1 MTSFIFHR
9 KNTSPTEYT
18 FVRWIHLNHRKVD
31 LSIGVR
37 LPVLDIYEYDWKY
50 YLNTLKQCER
60 MYFRVNINRIEQSKS
75 MIEDD
80 FDNYAP
86 ETEEFERLL
95 IIHSRLIQLLLL
107 IKNTI

>member
-1 MTSFIFHR
+1 MIVNEIKYNWLITIVPHISF
-9 KNTSPTEYT
+9 S
-18 FVRWIHLNHRKVD
+18 
-31 LSIGVR
+31 S
-37 LPVLDIYEYDWKY
+37 EYDWRR
-50 YLNTLKQCER
+50 YLNTLTQCER
-60 MYFRVNINRIEQSKS
+60 MYFRMNISGIEQSKS

-86 ETEEFERLL
+86 ETEEFEHLL

>member
-1 MTSFIFHR
+1 MLFDEIKYNWLITIVPHISF
-9 KNTSPTEYT
+9 
-18 FVRWIHLNHRKVD
+18 
-31 LSIGVR
+31 LS
-37 LPVLDIYEYDWKY
+37 EYDWKY
-50 YLNTLKQCER
+50 YLNTLKQCKR
-60 MYFRVNINRIEQSKS
+60 MYFRMNINRIEQSKS

-86 ETEEFERLL
+86 ETEEFEHLL

>member
-1 MTSFIFHR
+1 MLFDGIKYNWLITIVPHISF
-9 KNTSPTEYT
+9 S
-18 FVRWIHLNHRKVD
+18 
-31 LSIGVR
+31 S
-37 LPVLDIYEYDWKY
+37 EYDWKRY
-50 YLNTLKQCER
+50 SNTLKQCER
-60 MYFRVNINRIEQSKS
+60 MYFCMNINRIEQSKS

-86 ETEEFERLL
+86 ETEEFEHLL